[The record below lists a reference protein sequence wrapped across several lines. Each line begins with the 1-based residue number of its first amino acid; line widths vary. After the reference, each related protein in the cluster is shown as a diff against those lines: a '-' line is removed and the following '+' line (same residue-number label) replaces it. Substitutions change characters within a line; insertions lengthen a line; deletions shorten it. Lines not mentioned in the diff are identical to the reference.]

1 MTFVLSVSN
10 IFSRRQKN
18 LIPGIPFYK
27 HKREIRIC
35 AEMRGSDDDASS
47 ARFFY
52 CHFRRGN
59 HVSGHVPGIFFS
71 VKWPVENAKKC
82 SQIR

>member
-1 MTFVLSVSN
+1 VTFVLSVSN

-47 ARFFY
+47 ARFFIVI
-52 CHFRRGN
+52 FAAEIT
-59 HVSGHVPGIFFS
+59 SPGMFPGFS
-71 VKWPVENAKKC
+71 FP
-82 SQIR
+82 